1 MKKFILFMLS
11 VIMLTQSIGVIGM
24 NATENIPDDLPSIEF
39 DRQYWL
45 EPGETAWYSFKAPA
59 PLCYLTDMPLEE
71 IDGCLCGWEVDSN
84 SYYDKNGKFLG
95 YISASNDPEA
105 GGWTKFIPGDTY
117 YLKVEAP
124 SSKGVFFTLS
134 AVKEAE
140 PETSCEKE
148 SLVNKVKLISKAKK
162 VDRFVPGEY
171 NTLWDIYTVKEEFEL
186 TGSNVITSSSF
197 FVTDYRVYF
206 ENSMLT
212 ADSGT
217 VTYSSIERAAADS
230 AELVKSYCSAPDKIL
245 SDSEYIYTANHYAYI
260 LEGNGNAVRSFDLLV
275 PAGKTLIYTKD
286 GYFRTAAAEELFGD
300 VTADTW
306 YTDAVL
312 YNAEKSFM
320 NGTGEGK
327 FSPSVAFTRAQ
338 MVQMLANIDGAD
350 LEAYKNSESFTD
362 VSSDKWYAPAV
373 EWAYKNGVTGGI
385 GEGKFAPERK
395 VTREQIAKFLCS
407 YAESKGALLPE
418 GADLSA
424 YPDSQSVSSW
434 AKDYLSRAVA
444 LGLIK
449 GTDGNKLSPLSNA
462 TRAQIAVI
470 SQRFDE
476 SVLKPLAP
484 STHKGSYFLEGDTC
498 GFGTNY
504 EIVELSGK
512 EKPNVLYI
520 GMASTNPAEG
530 YGAVEAEYGAEFG
543 CKTDYLTLEDLE
555 NGTAREKIMNA
566 DIISVGGGDS
576 RMLLAR
582 LRKHGTDALLREAAA
597 KGTVMSGSS
606 AGAICFGVLGTSG
619 IGDSR
624 YENLNATGCV
634 DLIVCP
640 HGFEKARVNKVK
652 EDLLK
657 NPDRVAVVL
666 GNSALE
672 IKDGMYRIY
681 ADMEFMEH
689 FDRGVIGMVYWSEN
703 GEIKTLDAFSHNIDW
718 RPLSELGIYY

>member
-1 MKKFILFMLS
+1 MKKVIIFILS
-11 VIMLTQSIGVIGM
+11 VLMLTQSIGVISM
-24 NATENIPDDLPSIEF
+24 NANESIPENIPDIEF
-39 DRQYWL
+39 DKQYWL

-59 PLCYLTDMPLEE
+59 PLCYLTDMPIEE
-71 IDGCLCGWEVDSN
+71 IDGYLCGQEVTGN
-84 SYYDKNGKFLG
+84 SYYDENGKPLG
-95 YISASNDPEA
+95 YISASNDPETS
-105 GGWTKFIPGDTY
+105 GWTEFTPGKTY
-117 YLKVEAP
+117 YLKVDA
-124 SSKGVFFTLS
+124 SSSSGVFFTLS
-134 AVKEAE
+134 AVKERNE
-140 PETSCEKE
+140 ESSCNEKSIVKNTE
-148 SLVNKVKLISKAKK
+148 LVSKAKR
-162 VDRFVPGEY
+162 VERFVPGEY
-171 NTLWDIYTVKEEFEL
+171 NTLWDIYTVKESFEQS
-186 TGSNVITSSSF
+186 GESVITSSTF
-197 FVTDYRVYF
+197 FITDYRVYF
-206 ENSMLT
+206 ENSSLNT
-212 ADSGT
+212 THGKVTYCGIERTLADS
-217 VTYSSIERAAADS
+217 VKNI
-230 AELVKSYCSAPDKIL
+230 KSYSAAPNTELGEK
-245 SDSEYIYTANHYAYI
+245 EYIYSANHYAYVI
-260 LEGNGNAVRSFDLLV
+260 DGKGEAQRSFDVLV
-275 PAGKTLIYTKD
+275 PAGKTLIFDKG
-286 GYFRTAAAEELFGD
+286 GYFYTAKAEELFGD

-407 YAESKGALLPE
+407 YAESKDALLPE